1 MVGGQHHTAANHLD
15 KDICGQYLWW
25 NRSMKNWWRILFR
38 SKKRLVL
45 PRKIFQWIK
54 RRYWWRE
61 GQRPSSL
68 TLCTA
73 KAKEHHP
80 ELEISVLAREVP
92 SSSVFQDNRLSLL
105 TGWALDCLVLCKPC
119 QSPGRE
125 AVLPEAHHL
134 PSEPWFSLRPSF
146 LYLSNV
152 SKWYDYISLKA
163 RSIWHFS
170 PMLNRWGIC
179 NRILVVFVTC
189 LQFVN
194 YSAEI
199 YLTTVQFLFSV

>member
-15 KDICGQYLWW
+15 KDVCGQYLWW

-134 PSEPWFSLRPSF
+134 PSEPWSFPSPILPLPLKCFQMIWLYFSQGKEHLAFFP
-146 LYLSNV
+146 
-152 SKWYDYISLKA
+152 
-163 RSIWHFS
+163 H
-170 PMLNRWGIC
+170 
-179 NRILVVFVTC
+179 
-189 LQFVN
+189 
-194 YSAEI
+194 AE
-199 YLTTVQFLFSV
+199 